1 MRAAFGCLDPAGA
14 GMIGAMNETKE
25 TKRLVRARKGRLLAG
40 VCSGIAEY
48 VGIDVTVIRLI
59 FVAVGVVTFGLGVL
73 IYLAAWIVIPEE
85 GEDQSI
91 AEGLIKKTGGS

>member
-1 MRAAFGCLDPAGA
+1 
-14 GMIGAMNETKE
+14 MIGAMNETKE

-48 VGIDVTVIRLI
+48 VGIDVTVVRLI
-59 FVAVGVVTFGLGVL
+59 FVALGVVTFGVGVL
-73 IYLAAWIVIPEE
+73 IYLAAWMVIPEE

>member
-1 MRAAFGCLDPAGA
+1 
-14 GMIGAMNETKE
+14 MIGAMNETKE

-48 VGIDVTVIRLI
+48 VSIDVTVIRLI
-59 FVAVGVVTFGLGVL
+59 FVALGVVTFGVGVL

-91 AEGLIKKTGGS
+91 AESLIKKTGGS

>member
-1 MRAAFGCLDPAGA
+1 
-14 GMIGAMNETKE
+14 MIGGMNETNRA
-25 TKRLVRARKGRLLAG
+25 KRLVRARKGRLLAG

-48 VGIDVTVIRLI
+48 VGIDVTVIRLL
-59 FVAVGVVTFGLGVL
+59 FVVLGVVTFGVGVL

-91 AEGLIKKTGGS
+91 AESMIKKTGGG

>member
-1 MRAAFGCLDPAGA
+1 
-14 GMIGAMNETKE
+14 MIGAMNETKE

-48 VGIDVTVIRLI
+48 AGIDVTVIRLI
-59 FVAVGVVTFGLGVL
+59 FVAVGVVTFGVGVL

>member
-1 MRAAFGCLDPAGA
+1 
-14 GMIGAMNETKE
+14 MIGAMNETKE

-59 FVAVGVVTFGLGVL
+59 FVAVGVVTFGVGVL
-73 IYLAAWIVIPEE
+73 IYLADWIVIPEE
-85 GEDQSI
+85 GEDQSL

>member
-1 MRAAFGCLDPAGA
+1 
-14 GMIGAMNETKE
+14 MIGAMNETKE

-48 VGIDVTVIRLI
+48 VGIDVTVVRLI
-59 FVAVGVVTFGLGVL
+59 FVAVGVVTFGVGVL
-73 IYLAAWIVIPEE
+73 IDLAAWIVIPEE

>member
-1 MRAAFGCLDPAGA
+1 
-14 GMIGAMNETKE
+14 MIGSMNEVNE

-40 VCSGIAEY
+40 VCAGIAEY
-48 VGIDVTVIRLI
+48 VGIDVTVVRLV
-59 FVAVGVVTFGLGVL
+59 FVALGVVTFGVGVL

-91 AEGLIKKTGGS
+91 AENMLKKTGGGG

>member
-1 MRAAFGCLDPAGA
+1 
-14 GMIGAMNETKE
+14 MIGAMNETKE

-59 FVAVGVVTFGLGVL
+59 FVAVGVVTFGVGVL
-73 IYLAAWIVIPEE
+73 IYLAAWIVIHEE

-91 AEGLIKKTGGS
+91 AESLIKKTGGS

>member
-1 MRAAFGCLDPAGA
+1 
-14 GMIGAMNETKE
+14 MIGAMNETKE

-59 FVAVGVVTFGLGVL
+59 FVAVGVVTFGVGVL

-91 AEGLIKKTGGS
+91 AESLIKKTGGS

>member
-1 MRAAFGCLDPAGA
+1 
-14 GMIGAMNETKE
+14 
-25 TKRLVRARKGRLLAG
+25 
-40 VCSGIAEY
+40 
-48 VGIDVTVIRLI
+48 
-59 FVAVGVVTFGLGVL
+59 VL

>member
-1 MRAAFGCLDPAGA
+1 
-14 GMIGAMNETKE
+14 MIGAMNETKE

-59 FVAVGVVTFGLGVL
+59 FVAVGVVTFGVGLLV
-73 IYLAAWIVIPEE
+73 YLAAWIVIPEE

-91 AEGLIKKTGGS
+91 AESLIKKTGGS

>member
-1 MRAAFGCLDPAGA
+1 
-14 GMIGAMNETKE
+14 MIGAMNETKE

-48 VGIDVTVIRLI
+48 VGIDVTVVRLI
-59 FVAVGVVTFGLGVL
+59 FVAVGVVTFGVGVL

>member
-1 MRAAFGCLDPAGA
+1 
-14 GMIGAMNETKE
+14 MIGAMNETKE

-48 VGIDVTVIRLI
+48 VGIDVTVVRLI
-59 FVAVGVVTFGLGVL
+59 FVALGVVTFGVGVL
-73 IYLAAWIVIPEE
+73 IYLAAWMVIPEE

-91 AEGLIKKTGGS
+91 AENLIKKTGGS

>member
-1 MRAAFGCLDPAGA
+1 
-14 GMIGAMNETKE
+14 MIGAMNETKE

-59 FVAVGVVTFGLGVL
+59 FVAVGVVTFGVGVL

-91 AEGLIKKTGGS
+91 AESLIMKTGGS

>member
-1 MRAAFGCLDPAGA
+1 
-14 GMIGAMNETKE
+14 MIGAMNETKE

-59 FVAVGVVTFGLGVL
+59 FVAVGVVTFGVGVL

-91 AEGLIKKTGGS
+91 AENLIKKTGGS

>member
-1 MRAAFGCLDPAGA
+1 
-14 GMIGAMNETKE
+14 MIGSMNEVNG
-25 TKRLVRARKGRLLAG
+25 TKRLVRTRKGRLLAG

-48 VGIDVTVIRLI
+48 VGIDVTVVRLV
-59 FVAVGVVTFGLGVL
+59 FVALGVVTFGVGVL

-91 AEGLIKKTGGS
+91 AENMLKKTGGGG

>member
-1 MRAAFGCLDPAGA
+1 
-14 GMIGAMNETKE
+14 MIGDMNEVNP
-25 TKRLVRARKGRLLAG
+25 TKRLVRTRKGRLLAG

-48 VGIDVTVIRLI
+48 VGIDVTVVRLI
-59 FVAVGVVTFGLGVL
+59 FLALGVVTFGLGVL

-91 AEGLIKKTGGS
+91 AENLIRKTGGGA

>member
-1 MRAAFGCLDPAGA
+1 
-14 GMIGAMNETKE
+14 MIGSMNEVNE

-48 VGIDVTVIRLI
+48 VGVDVTVVRLV
-59 FVAVGVVTFGLGVL
+59 FVALGVVTFGVGAL

-91 AEGLIKKTGGS
+91 AENMLKKTGGGG

>member
-1 MRAAFGCLDPAGA
+1 
-14 GMIGAMNETKE
+14 MNETNQA
-25 TKRLVRARKGRLLAG
+25 KRLVRARKGRLLAG

-48 VGIDVTVIRLI
+48 LGIDVTVVRLL
-59 FVAVGVVTFGLGVL
+59 FVVLGVVTFGVGVL

-91 AEGLIKKTGGS
+91 AESMIKKTGGG

>member
-1 MRAAFGCLDPAGA
+1 
-14 GMIGAMNETKE
+14 MIGAMNKTKE

-59 FVAVGVVTFGLGVL
+59 FVAVGVVTFGVGVL

>member
-1 MRAAFGCLDPAGA
+1 
-14 GMIGAMNETKE
+14 MIGAMNETKE

-48 VGIDVTVIRLI
+48 VGIDATVVRLV
-59 FVAVGVVTFGLGVL
+59 FVALSVVTFGLGVL
-73 IYLAAWIVIPEE
+73 IYLAGWVVIPEE

-91 AEGLIKKTGGS
+91 AESMLKKTGGSG

>member
-1 MRAAFGCLDPAGA
+1 
-14 GMIGAMNETKE
+14 MIGAMSETKE

-59 FVAVGVVTFGLGVL
+59 FVALGVVTFGVGVL

-91 AEGLIKKTGGS
+91 AESLIKKTGGS

>member
-1 MRAAFGCLDPAGA
+1 
-14 GMIGAMNETKE
+14 MIGGMNEVNG
-25 TKRLVRARKGRLLAG
+25 TKRLVRTRKGRLLAG

-48 VGIDVTVIRLI
+48 VGIDVTVVRLV
-59 FVAVGVVTFGLGVL
+59 FVALGVVTFGLGVL

-91 AEGLIKKTGGS
+91 AENMFKKTGGGG

>member
-1 MRAAFGCLDPAGA
+1 
-14 GMIGAMNETKE
+14 MIGGMNETNQA
-25 TKRLVRARKGRLLAG
+25 KRLVRARKGRLLAG

-48 VGIDVTVIRLI
+48 VGIDVTVVRLL
-59 FVAVGVVTFGLGVL
+59 FVVLGVVTFGVGVL

-91 AEGLIKKTGGS
+91 AESMIKKTGGG

>member
-1 MRAAFGCLDPAGA
+1 
-14 GMIGAMNETKE
+14 MIGGMNETNQA
-25 TKRLVRARKGRLLAG
+25 KRLVRARKGRLLAG

-48 VGIDVTVIRLI
+48 VGIDVTVIRLL
-59 FVAVGVVTFGLGVL
+59 FVVLGVVTFGVGVL

-91 AEGLIKKTGGS
+91 AESMIKKTGGG

>member
-1 MRAAFGCLDPAGA
+1 
-14 GMIGAMNETKE
+14 MNETKE

-48 VGIDVTVIRLI
+48 VGIDVTVIRLL
-59 FVAVGVVTFGLGVL
+59 FVALGVVTFGVGVL

-91 AEGLIKKTGGS
+91 AENLIKKTGSS

>member
-1 MRAAFGCLDPAGA
+1 
-14 GMIGAMNETKE
+14 MIGAMNETKE

-59 FVAVGVVTFGLGVL
+59 FVAVGVVTFGVGVL
-73 IYLAAWIVIPEE
+73 IYLTAWIVIPEE

-91 AEGLIKKTGGS
+91 AENLIKKTGGS

>member
-1 MRAAFGCLDPAGA
+1 
-14 GMIGAMNETKE
+14 MIGGMNQANE

-40 VCSGIAEY
+40 VCAGIAEY
-48 VGIDVTVIRLI
+48 VGIDVTVIRLL
-59 FVAVGVVTFGLGVL
+59 FVALGVVTFGVGVL

-91 AEGLIKKTGGS
+91 AENLIKKTGSS

>member
-1 MRAAFGCLDPAGA
+1 
-14 GMIGAMNETKE
+14 MIGAMNETKE

-59 FVAVGVVTFGLGVL
+59 FVALGVVTFGVGVL

-91 AEGLIKKTGGS
+91 AENMIKKTGGS

>member
-1 MRAAFGCLDPAGA
+1 
-14 GMIGAMNETKE
+14 MIGGMNEVNG

-40 VCSGIAEY
+40 VCAGIAEY
-48 VGIDVTVIRLI
+48 IGIDVTVVRLV
-59 FVAVGVVTFGLGVL
+59 FVALGVVTFGVGVL

-91 AEGLIKKTGGS
+91 AENMLKKTGSGG

>member
-1 MRAAFGCLDPAGA
+1 MIA
-14 GMIGAMNETKE
+14 GMNEINQ

-40 VCSGIAEY
+40 VCAGIAEY

-59 FVAVGVVTFGLGVL
+59 FVVLGVVTFGVGVL
-73 IYLAAWIVIPEE
+73 VYLAAWIVIPEE

-91 AEGLIKKTGGS
+91 AENLIKKTGSGG

>member
-1 MRAAFGCLDPAGA
+1 
-14 GMIGAMNETKE
+14 MIGAMNETKE

-40 VCSGIAEY
+40 VCAGIAEY
-48 VGIDVTVIRLI
+48 VGIDVTVVRLV
-59 FVAVGVVTFGLGVL
+59 FVALGVVTFGVGVL

>member
-1 MRAAFGCLDPAGA
+1 
-14 GMIGAMNETKE
+14 MIGGMNQANE

-40 VCSGIAEY
+40 VCAGIAEY
-48 VGIDVTVIRLI
+48 VGIDVTVVRLV
-59 FVAVGVVTFGLGVL
+59 FVALGVVTFGVGVL

-91 AEGLIKKTGGS
+91 AENMLKKTGGGG

>member
-1 MRAAFGCLDPAGA
+1 
-14 GMIGAMNETKE
+14 MIGGMNDIKP
-25 TKRLVRARKGRLLAG
+25 TKRLVRTRKGRLLAG

-48 VGIDVTVIRLI
+48 VGIDVTVVRLL
-59 FVAVGVVTFGLGVL
+59 FVALGVVTFGLGVL

-91 AEGLIKKTGGS
+91 AENMLKKTGGGG

>member
-1 MRAAFGCLDPAGA
+1 
-14 GMIGAMNETKE
+14 MIGAMNETKE

-59 FVAVGVVTFGLGVL
+59 FVAVGVVTFGVGVL
-73 IYLAAWIVIPEE
+73 IYLAAWILIPEE

-91 AEGLIKKTGGS
+91 AESLIKKTGGS